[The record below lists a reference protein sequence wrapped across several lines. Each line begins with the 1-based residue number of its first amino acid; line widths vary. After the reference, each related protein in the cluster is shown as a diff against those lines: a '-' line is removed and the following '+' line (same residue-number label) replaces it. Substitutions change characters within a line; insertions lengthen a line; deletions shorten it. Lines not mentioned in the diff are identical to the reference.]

1 MNRGIKMKYVK
12 KIFLIGAA
20 GLTFFALS
28 ACDDSS
34 SAGGDNGSGGNRGGI
49 PDTVESFMELSDYD
63 CGKSQKCV
71 ATYLTE
77 YHDMAVCDGNNGWVI
92 GTLIEKMDCD
102 FSSSSDKSSDS
113 KSNDPAEV
121 TDDSSDSKDNPS
133 STGTSTKSSNSNSS
147 GNGTKSSNSS
157 ASKVES
163 SFSKGEVPKSYAEAK
178 VMPSGTYDCTKYKCV
193 TTEYLNQ
200 EFLETG
206 KYGEILDER
215 DGQVYKTAQI
225 GEQIWM
231 AQNLNYA
238 DSIKTPSLLERNWCY
253 EYNEEKCAYGGR
265 LYTWAAAIDSIAL
278 YDSGNGVDC
287 GRKKTCS
294 LPSKVQGL
302 CPMGWHLPDT
312 TEWNVLID
320 EVGGTDD
327 AGKALKSQTGWTNNR
342 NGTDAY
348 GFAALP
354 VGSRPTDGF
363 VNAGDYTD
371 FWSSSEIDGYYVYGV
386 NMYYGRPSALMVNRS
401 KVIAVSVRCLK
412 DSE

>member
-1 MNRGIKMKYVK
+1 
-12 KIFLIGAA
+12 
-20 GLTFFALS
+20 
-28 ACDDSS
+28 
-34 SAGGDNGSGGNRGGI
+34 
-49 PDTVESFMELSDYD
+49 MELSDYD

-113 KSNDPAEV
+113 KG
-121 TDDSSDSKDNPS
+121 NPS
-133 STGTSTKSSNSNSS
+133 SAGTSTKSSNSNSS

-163 SFSKGEVPKSYAEAK
+163 SSSSDEVPKSYAEAK

-401 KVIAVSVRCLK
+401 KVIAVSVRCIK

>member
-1 MNRGIKMKYVK
+1 MGVFMKK
-12 KIFLIGAA
+12 FILLLA
-20 GLTFFALS
+20 FFALS

-49 PDTVESFMELSDYD
+49 PDTVETFMELSDYD

-77 YHDMAVCDGNNGWVI
+77 YHDMAVCDGDNGWVI

-133 STGTSTKSSNSNSS
+133 SAGTSTKSSNSNSS

-231 AQNLNYA
+231 AQ
-238 DSIKTPSLLERNWCY
+238 
-253 EYNEEKCAYGGR
+253 
-265 LYTWAAAIDSIAL
+265 
-278 YDSGNGVDC
+278 V
-287 GRKKTCS
+287 
-294 LPSKVQGL
+294 
-302 CPMGWHLPDT
+302 
-312 TEWNVLID
+312 
-320 EVGGTDD
+320 
-327 AGKALKSQTGWTNNR
+327 
-342 NGTDAY
+342 
-348 GFAALP
+348 
-354 VGSRPTDGF
+354 
-363 VNAGDYTD
+363 
-371 FWSSSEIDGYYVYGV
+371 
-386 NMYYGRPSALMVNRS
+386 
-401 KVIAVSVRCLK
+401 
-412 DSE
+412 

>member
-1 MNRGIKMKYVK
+1 MFTVCA
-12 KIFLIGAA
+12 LA
-20 GLTFFALS
+20 GVLGFALT

-49 PDTVESFMELSDYD
+49 PDTVETFMELSDYD

-77 YHDMAVCDGNNGWVI
+77 YHDMAVCDGDNGWVI

-102 FSSSSDKSSDS
+102 FSSSSV
-113 KSNDPAEV
+113 N
-121 TDDSSDSKDNPS
+121 SSDSKDSPS
-133 STGTSTKSSNSNSS
+133 SAGTSTKSSNSNSS

-386 NMYYGRPSALMVNRS
+386 DMYYGRPSALMVNRS
-401 KVIAVSVRCLK
+401 KVIAVSVRCVK
-412 DSE
+412 DSD

>member
-1 MNRGIKMKYVK
+1 MKYVK

-20 GLTFFALS
+20 GLTFFALT

-34 SAGGDNGSGGNRGGI
+34 SAGGDSGEVSSA
-49 PDTVESFMELSDYD
+49 TVES
-63 CGKSQKCV
+63 
-71 ATYLTE
+71 
-77 YHDMAVCDGNNGWVI
+77 
-92 GTLIEKMDCD
+92 
-102 FSSSSDKSSDS
+102 SSSSRHCEDCKDEAISSSGKTESSWSSDS
-113 KSNDPAEV
+113 KG
-121 TDDSSDSKDNPS
+121 NPS
-133 STGTSTKSSNSNSS
+133 SAGTSTKSSNSNSS
-147 GNGTKSSNSS
+147 GNGIKSSNSS

-386 NMYYGRPSALMVNRS
+386 DMYYGRPSALMVNRS

-412 DSE
+412 DSD

>member
-1 MNRGIKMKYVK
+1 MHATLLFFRGKSLRRFFMKNSFAKSFVVCA
-12 KIFLIGAA
+12 LA
-20 GLTFFALS
+20 GVLGSALT

-49 PDTVESFMELSDYD
+49 PDTVETFMELSDYD

-77 YHDMAVCDGNNGWVI
+77 YHDMAVCDGDNGWVI

-113 KSNDPAEV
+113 KG
-121 TDDSSDSKDNPS
+121 NPS
-133 STGTSTKSSNSNSS
+133 SAGTSTKSSNSNSS

-386 NMYYGRPSALMVNRS
+386 DMYYGRPSALMVNRS